1 MAPPLPPD
9 IRWLQRLQNFHRA
22 FDQLAAAVAL
32 PAPSALEQQ
41 GLIQCFEYTYE
52 LAWNTLKD
60 WLLDQ
65 GDPEVLGSR
74 DAIRKAFKLGLLTD
88 GEPWFEMIRDRT
100 LTVHTYQEETA
111 ARVVGRIR
119 ATYHPLFQQLLARL
133 DGLAA
138 APDA

>member
-1 MAPPLPPD
+1 MPPPPPPPD
-9 IRWLQRLQNFHRA
+9 IRWHQRLQNFHRA

-32 PAPSALEQQ
+32 PAPSTLEQQ

-111 ARVVGRIR
+111 TQVVGRIR
-119 ATYHPLFQQLLARL
+119 AT
-133 DGLAA
+133 
-138 APDA
+138 